1 MMLYIMYYYYSLELL
16 KKKIKKKS
24 VFITDVNITCTCAK
38 AGYAWMPC
46 YTTGGGA
53 RAIQSK

>member
-16 KKKIKKKS
+16 KKIKKKS

>member
-16 KKKIKKKS
+16 KKFLKKS
-24 VFITDVNITCTCAK
+24 VFIADVNITCTCAK

>member
-1 MMLYIMYYYYSLELL
+1 MVLYIMYYYYSLELL
-16 KKKIKKKS
+16 KKKS
-24 VFITDVNITCTCAK
+24 VFIIDVNITCTCAK

-53 RAIQSK
+53 RAIQ